1 MLEEEFEVLE
11 SIFPPDEFESGSMDD
26 FDFGRHELMGR
37 TGGEQCSYKDR
48 ARRRVHTSAR

>member
-26 FDFGRHELMGR
+26 FSHHKLMGR
-37 TGGEQCSYKDR
+37 TGREQCSHKDR